1 MFEIVTKDFAVG
13 VKTSSNGGFGPE
25 HWAERAT
32 NHIVAV
38 SDEAPQPIRD
48 QAHAFR
54 EKVKLT
60 AEFYIKQASK
70 ATERPLHPSC
80 GIRDITTS
88 PPSSAR
94 YKGDTHGDYSS
105 SLHVVQARAF
115 DGYA

>member
-60 AEFYIKQASK
+60 AEFYIKQAIKSDRATLASK
-70 ATERPLHPSC
+70 LREQGHN
-80 GIRDITTS
+80 DIAAIIS
-88 PPSSAR
+88 EI
-94 YKGDTHGDYSS
+94 
-105 SLHVVQARAF
+105 
-115 DGYA
+115 